1 MEYHVHWKLK
11 CSCFEYFG
19 GERYGIFEPKSWWKY
34 DICWLLKSSSFD
46 LFGNGKYGIFL
57 SQKVDGK
64 IIFTDYWKV
73 LVLIFSGM
81 GNTVSFWAKKLME
94 RWYLLITEKFLFWT
108 FWWWEIRSFF
118 QSRSWWKDDI
128 YLVFLSFPWYSRK
141 YGFWR
146 SESCRPKVCK
156 FIIKETLTQVFS
168 CEFCKICK
176 NTFSTEHLQTSGECF
191 RFPVDMSRWFVHCS
205 SGVVP
210 KELSESALV
219 KTYINDFLFGRAE
232 NEYLCYC
239 VNFDVSRWF
248 FILALLKGIVQF
260 KNQH

>member
-1 MEYHVHWKLK
+1 M
-11 CSCFEYFG
+11 
-19 GERYGIFEPKSWWKY
+19 
-34 DICWLLKSSSFD
+34 
-46 LFGNGKYGIFL
+46 
-57 SQKVDGK
+57 
-64 IIFTDYWKV
+64 
-73 LVLIFSGM
+73 
-81 GNTVSFWAKKLME
+81 
-94 RWYLLITEKFLFWT
+94 
-108 FWWWEIRSFF
+108 
-118 QSRSWWKDDI
+118 
-128 YLVFLSFPWYSRK
+128 
-141 YGFWR
+141 
-146 SESCRPKVCK
+146 
-156 FIIKETLTQVFS
+156 FS